1 MKNWSADW
9 LEKCRDDQ
17 RKSGAHLAVIVTTA
31 LPKDVLTFERIEG
44 VWVSNTACT
53 LPLAKALRTAIIEL
67 SKATIAM
74 QGREEKTAHVYS
86 YVTGQQFRARV
97 AAIVEAYGAMH
108 EGLESEKRFLTR
120 HWAKRSRHLELLI
133 SATAGMYGAFQAIAG
148 KSLPEVEGLTVSYK
162 TPIVDYSNLRLAGH

>member
-1 MKNWSADW
+1 MHAPARQSPSYSHHRT
-9 LEKCRDDQ
+9 LEGDDSDAG
-17 RKSGAHLAVIVTTA
+17 SG
-31 LPKDVLTFERIEG
+31 
-44 VWVSNTACT
+44 
-53 LPLAKALRTAIIEL
+53 
-67 SKATIAM
+67 
-74 QGREEKTAHVYS
+74 EKTAHVYS

-148 KSLPEVEGLTVSYK
+148 KSLPEVEGLTALPEEGGK
-162 TPIVDYSNLRLAGH
+162 DATEPPGAA